1 MCVKKFIFSKFAV
14 LQAYSWQLYYQV
26 NSFTGI
32 FRQHFKPP
40 MLSPCIDLSPPIPV
54 KFWRAPPPPNGGG
67 EGGGCG
73 GDVLNTCGEPWTTV
87 EMNITLK
94 FTEPHLVLKK
104 IELFLYRLSIIYTP
118 LIKN

>member
-32 FRQHFKPP
+32 LRQHFKPP
-40 MLSPCIDLSPPIPV
+40 MLPPCIDLSPPIPV
-54 KFWRAPPPPNGGG
+54 KFWRAPPPNGGG